1 VVQSAINIDVWK
13 EIAIGKQMLIRVAT
27 DALGLDPECSEAEFK
42 VALDASLKEVADAD
56 VKVAKAKVAI
66 QDAMDDLTA
75 RLEKSEKSLKSTD
88 EMLTAASAEIEKLK
102 GVIEADRKLA
112 ESDSKKLKDQVDEK
126 SKALKAINTLLGDT
140 PQNVAKK
147 IKTLNKKKHED
158 TTAKKRIDD
167 ELKNVKKER
176 TEKIKK
182 AEAKEAQAKTILNGY
197 KALQTYCD
205 SQYDKLKELMEDDK
219 MLIAPPKLNEDVY
232 SDLESGSGSGS
243 RSSSN
248 SSS

>member
-1 VVQSAINIDVWK
+1 MVQSAIDIDVWK
-13 EIAIGKQMLIRVAT
+13 EIAISKQMLIRTAT
-27 DALGLDPECSEAEFK
+27 DALGLDPECSEQEFK
-42 VALDASLKEVADAD
+42 AALEASLKEIAEAD

-66 QDAMDDLTA
+66 QATIDDLTE
-75 RLEKSEKSLKSTD
+75 RLEKSEKSLKSTND
-88 EMLTAASAEIEKLK
+88 MLTSASAEIEKLK
-102 GVIEADRKLA
+102 SVIEADRKLA
-112 ESDSKKLKDQVDEK
+112 ENDAKKLKDQVDEK

-167 ELKNVKKER
+167 ELKNVRKER

-205 SQYDKLKELMEDDK
+205 EQYDKLKELMEDDK
-219 MLIAPPKLNEDVY
+219 MLIAPPRLDEDVY
-232 SDLESGSGSGS
+232 ADLESNA
-243 RSSSN
+243 SSS
-248 SSS
+248 SAS